1 MYRKEKKNNPNWRL
15 LKFVQQSRG
24 ARALFIVPT
33 NHKDTQHTNTRQNSN
48 FEKTNFSP
56 ATGHTLHVLRWIC
69 SHLNIIWL
77 VLKSSFF
84 LFLFANTYICRIKYW
99 MKQCNVYQ
107 YNIIIYIYIDKIHTY
122 ICRSQNFCSYKNE
135 NDCKMLMYCFFF
147 LSLILRTRKYSTKNE
162 PLFVNEK

>member
-1 MYRKEKKNNPNWRL
+1 MTFIKICAAVTGCQSPIYCSNQPQKHNTQTQDKIPILKK
-15 LKFVQQSRG
+15 
-24 ARALFIVPT
+24 
-33 NHKDTQHTNTRQNSN
+33 
-48 FEKTNFSP
+48 KTNFSP